1 MTQMHIKNNL
11 FLFYSLV
18 LVTLSLQAQDTL
30 SYEAYKLKQPASEQ
44 VKTQIL
50 QPDTITIVNEVKTN
64 VISQDLPQTV
74 IATQVK
80 DSITFK
86 LEDEPQAALIDM
98 RWRQELAR
106 MDLYDSIN
114 AIRNSQTYLPEVKL
128 ELPTDTLKKRLAA
141 INARTPFNVE
151 YNPSLESVINRYLKR
166 HKPTMEKL
174 MAVSQFYFPMFEE
187 RLDRYDIP
195 LEMKYLA
202 IVESALRPRAKS
214 RVGATGLWQ
223 FMFTTGKMFDLEV
236 NSYVDDR
243 MDPIAATEAACAYL
257 SQLYNIH
264 GDWDLAL
271 ASYNSGPG
279 NVSKAIRRSG
289 GYKNYWNIRQNLP
302 RETAGYVPA
311 FLATMYLFEY
321 ADEHG
326 YTPEKAPV
334 NYFATDTIHVK
345 QTIALDQVSSIVG
358 VPLEIVQFLNP
369 QYKLDIIPVIEN
381 KKYYVRLPIESVGK
395 FVQNE
400 AAIYAFAKAE
410 LDKREKPLPEVLA
423 ASSQVRY
430 RVRSGDYLGKIA
442 NKYGV
447 RVSQIKKWNNLRS
460 NALKIGQRLTI
471 YPRKPVTNNT
481 VASKK
486 KSVSL
491 KGKKIYTVQNGDSL
505 WKIANKFPGVSVD
518 NIKVWNDISSTKLKP
533 GMKLRVS
540 K

>member
-1 MTQMHIKNNL
+1 MNVMHTYNKSI
-11 FLFYSLV
+11 LV
-18 LVTLSLQAQDTL
+18 ILLVFFCAFAKAQDTL
-30 SYEAYKLKQPASEQ
+30 SYASYKQKNPVSVENEKPKLKR
-44 VKTQIL
+44 
-50 QPDTITIVNEVKTN
+50 DTITIVDSIFTN
-64 VISQDLPQTV
+64 VVSQDLPTTV
-74 IATQVK
+74 LETKVK
-80 DSITFK
+80 DSIVFN
-86 LEDEPQAALIDM
+86 LPDEPQAALIDM
-98 RWRQELAR
+98 RWRKELAR
-106 MDLYDSIN
+106 MDLYDSIV
-114 AIRNSQTYLPEVKL
+114 AMREAQFYKDEVDL
-128 ELPTDTLKKRLAA
+128 ELPTDTLKKRLAL

-166 HKPTMEKL
+166 HKVTMEKL

-187 RLDRYDIP
+187 RLDKYDIP

-223 FMFTTGKMFDLEV
+223 FMFATGKMFDLEV

-257 SQLYNIH
+257 SKLYDIH

-289 GYKNYWNIRQNLP
+289 GYKNYWNIRSNLP

-345 QTIALDQVSSIVG
+345 QTIALDQVANIVG

-381 KKYYVRLPIESVGK
+381 KKYYVRLPIENVGK

-400 AAIYAFAKAE
+400 EAIYAFAKAE
-410 LDKREKPLPEVLA
+410 LDKREKPLPEVLT
-423 ASSQVRY
+423 ASSQIRY

-447 RVSQIKKWNNLRS
+447 RVSQIKKWNKLRS

-471 YPRKPVTNNT
+471 YPRTPVTT
-481 VASKK
+481 RVASKTK
-486 KSVSL
+486 TTTSTN
-491 KGKKIYTVQNGDSL
+491 GKKLYTVRSGDSL
-505 WKIANKFPGVSVD
+505 WKIANQFPGVSVD
-518 NIKVWNDISSTKLKP
+518 NIKVWNDISSSKLKP
-533 GMKLRVS
+533 GMKLQVS